1 MIELL
6 ISIINK
12 LLWMGLAFSAID
24 VLRVVYLFIRNFRR
38 NPPQPFVLSRRE
50 LITLGVCIAFIIMT
64 IFTGITL

>member
-12 LLWMGLAFSAID
+12 LLWMGLAFSVID
-24 VLRVVYLFIRNFRR
+24 VLRVVYLFIHNFRK
-38 NPPQPFVLSRRE
+38 NPPQPFVLSLRE
-50 LITLGVCIAFIIMT
+50 RLTLGVCIAFIIMT